1 MSILPKERNAE
12 FGIFKS
18 AHINYHLHQRN
29 VMSHRRKSREA
40 ALQVLYALDV
50 MERDVGETFTSFWGN
65 FDLQEDAR
73 QFAFFLTQG
82 SWGKKEEIDAAISQ
96 HSENWSLSRMARVD
110 RNILRMAVYELLY
123 CPDIPP
129 KVTLNEAID
138 LAKLYG
144 SENSGSF
151 INGILDALYADMR
164 KMGMDKAKT
173 PLEDMTW
180 EAEIP
185 S

>member
-1 MSILPKERNAE
+1 MT
-12 FGIFKS
+12 
-18 AHINYHLHQRN
+18 
-29 VMSHRRKSREA
+29 
-40 ALQVLYALDV
+40 LQVLYALDAL
-50 MERDVGETFTSFWGN
+50 ERDVEEAFSAFWGS
-65 FDLQEDAR
+65 FAPQEDAR
-73 QFAFFLTQG
+73 QFAFLLIHG
-82 SWGKKEEIDAAISQ
+82 AWSKKEELDATISQ
-96 HSENWSLSRMARVD
+96 HSENWSLSRMTRVD

-164 KMGMDKAKT
+164 KMGMEKT
-173 PLEDMTW
+173 KIPFESMTY
-180 EAEIP
+180 EAEI
-185 S
+185 

>member
-1 MSILPKERNAE
+1 
-12 FGIFKS
+12 
-18 AHINYHLHQRN
+18 
-29 VMSHRRKSREA
+29 MSHRRKSREA

-50 MERDVGETFTSFWGN
+50 LERDVGETFTAFWGN
-65 FDLQEDAR
+65 FDPQEDAR
-73 QFAFFLTQG
+73 QFALLLIQG
-82 SWGKKEEIDAAISQ
+82 SWGKKEEIDTTISQ

-123 CPDIPP
+123 CLDIPP
-129 KVTLNEAID
+129 KVTINEAID
-138 LAKLYG
+138 LAKIYG

-164 KMGMDKAKT
+164 KMGMDKTKI
-173 PLEDMTW
+173 PLEEITY
-180 EAEIP
+180 EADIP